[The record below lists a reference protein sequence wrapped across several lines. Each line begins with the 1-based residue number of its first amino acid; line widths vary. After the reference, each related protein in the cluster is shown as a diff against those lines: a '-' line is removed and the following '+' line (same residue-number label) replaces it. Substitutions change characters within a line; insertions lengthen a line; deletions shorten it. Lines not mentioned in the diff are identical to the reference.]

1 MAVSEAAEQGGDLHL
16 SQRVWGRLVPIPQ
29 AGAPRLHHP
38 DCAGLGQLE
47 KRSPRWGLKPE
58 AASQQWA
65 TICVSSTLESWLR
78 LLPLKKT
85 LDDKGREDA
94 SAAGPHPGVL
104 VAVPLWAEPL
114 PGQAGNPQA
123 YLAKTKGCTNIG
135 ASESARG
142 ATHSP

>member
-1 MAVSEAAEQGGDLHL
+1 MICISHSGCGVGWSLSHRQGHL
-16 SQRVWGRLVPIPQ
+16 GCTTQT
-29 AGAPRLHHP
+29 
-38 DCAGLGQLE
+38 AGLGQLE

-104 VAVPLWAEPL
+104 VAVPLWPEPL